1 MAKAVKKTLG
11 YLGVDFQYRLVN
23 AFFERPKFF
32 KDLYSIIDQNMFTE
46 TYLKTIVGIM
56 KEYYAK
62 YESVPSYDM
71 LKIKINEIA
80 FNDDDAQFYNETLE
94 KLKDTTTEGI
104 DEVEDMA
111 EKFFKQQNW
120 VRVANEIIKIAGYGD
135 MSKYDDCQ
143 KLMEEAMSVGRHND
157 DDMTSPLDSVED
169 DLSEESHVSIPTGI
183 SKLDE
188 TLGGGLDKGKLGLI
202 IGPSG
207 FGKTSM
213 TTGLAAYA
221 ATYACEQNDFKG
233 YKVLQIVFED
243 TQRDIHRKYFSRL
256 TQVET
261 CRINETPETTAMVRA
276 ILDTHPDRD
285 KIRNNI
291 RIMRLKSGVFSA
303 SDIRGKIKKLINEGF
318 KPDMV
323 IIDYFEC
330 VDAERG
336 TKTLTKWEQEAKT
349 MRCFENDAAELDIA
363 LWIPVQGNRD
373 SISAELVTMDKA
385 GGAIQKVQIA
395 QVILSITRSVEDTKN
410 QKATLSVL
418 KNRSGAA
425 GIVLNGIK
433 FNNGTCTISCDEVI
447 EFDDALSYDNY
458 VEDFENK
465 AVNAAKKSIIATI
478 NGSK

>member
-1 MAKAVKKTLG
+1 MAKAVKRTLG

-23 AFFERPKFF
+23 AFLERPKFF

-56 KEYYAK
+56 KEYYGK

-71 LKIKINEIA
+71 LKIKINEMA
-80 FNDDDAQFYNETLE
+80 FNDDDAQFYTETLE
-94 KLKDTTTEGI
+94 KLKETTTEGI

-135 MSKYDDCQ
+135 MTKYDDCQ
-143 KLMEEAMSVGRHND
+143 KLMEDAMSVGRHND
-157 DDMTSPLDSVED
+157 DDMTTPFDDVEN
-169 DLSEESHVSIPTGI
+169 DLSEESHVSIPTGV

-221 ATYACEQNDFKG
+221 ATFCCEQNDFKG

-261 CRINETPETTAMVRA
+261 CRINETPETTAMVKA
-276 ILDTHPDRD
+276 LLDAHPDRE
-285 KIRNNI
+285 KIKNNI

-330 VDAERG
+330 IDAERG

-349 MRCFENDAAELDIA
+349 MRCFENDAAELDVA
-363 LWIPVQGNRD
+363 MWIPVQGNRD

-395 QVILSITRSVEDTKN
+395 QVIISITRTVEDTKN
-410 QKATLSVL
+410 QRATLSVL

-433 FNNGTCTISCDEVI
+433 FDNGTCTISCDEVI
-447 EFDDALSYDNY
+447 EFDDALSYNDY
-458 VEDFENK
+458 
-465 AVNAAKKSIIATI
+465 AVDAEKKVVDGMKKSLMATI
-478 NGSK
+478 KNR